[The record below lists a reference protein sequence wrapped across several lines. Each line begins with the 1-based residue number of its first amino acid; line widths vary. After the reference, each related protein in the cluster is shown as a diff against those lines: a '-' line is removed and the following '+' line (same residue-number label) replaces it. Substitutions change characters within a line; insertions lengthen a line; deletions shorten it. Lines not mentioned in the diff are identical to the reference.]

1 MARIFPLFLG
11 IFLIGNLL
19 MPAKE
24 YSEAGREKLAG
35 KPKVTWASV
44 WTGTYME
51 EYEAYQT
58 DQFIGRS
65 VFRSLTSG
73 LGRIA
78 GQREVNG
85 IYYGKQ
91 KQLLE
96 EIQSPDEENLQKN
109 LNALWDFAEEH
120 WDVPM
125 SMMIVP
131 DAAQIWK
138 DKMPLFAE
146 TSDQAEMVKRVEK
159 SVGELVMSIDV
170 AGSFQEHAGEKLY
183 YQTDYHWTSLG
194 AYYAFQ
200 ASVEALDIPSE
211 DITDFVSY
219 TVTSDYNGAL
229 SARSGYL
236 GGVREEVNI
245 YVPGGRHVEVVVSYP
260 EKEEKRT
267 SVFDSSALEGKD
279 KYKVFLGGDDPVV
292 DIRTTADSDRCILIL
307 KDSFANS
314 FVQFLLPYF
323 REIVLV
329 DPQYYEGKA
338 EDLMNTY
345 QITDVLILYRGNTF
359 FTDQYLS
366 GVLSNE

>member
-1 MARIFPLFLG
+1 M
-11 IFLIGNLL
+11 
-19 MPAKE
+19 
-24 YSEAGREKLAG
+24 
-35 KPKVTWASV
+35 
-44 WTGTYME
+44 
-51 EYEAYQT
+51 
-58 DQFIGRS
+58 
-65 VFRSLTSG
+65 
-73 LGRIA
+73 
-78 GQREVNG
+78 
-85 IYYGKQ
+85 
-91 KQLLE
+91 
-96 EIQSPDEENLQKN
+96 
-109 LNALWDFAEEH
+109 
-120 WDVPM
+120 
-125 SMMIVP
+125 
-131 DAAQIWK
+131 
-138 DKMPLFAE
+138 
-146 TSDQAEMVKRVEK
+146 
-159 SVGELVMSIDV
+159 
-170 AGSFQEHAGEKLY
+170 
-183 YQTDYHWTSLG
+183 
-194 AYYAFQ
+194 
-200 ASVEALDIPSE
+200 EALDIPSE